1 MHKLYPTL
9 FSPYQL
15 PNGVV
20 LKNRM
25 ICPPNAPSTVQ
36 GAQNYPTDHLIR
48 QYAQRLETAPLLSL
62 PPAAISPPLTR
73 KSTPG
78 DGMWRMAVHKMP

>member
-1 MHKLYPTL
+1 MHPYYPTL

-25 ICPPNAPSTVQ
+25 ICPPNAPTTIQ
-36 GAQNYPTDHLIR
+36 G
-48 QYAQRLETAPLLSL
+48 
-62 PPAAISPPLTR
+62 
-73 KSTPG
+73 G
-78 DGMWRMAVHKMP
+78 

>member
-1 MHKLYPTL
+1 MHPKYPTL

-25 ICPPNAPSTVQ
+25 ICPPNAPTTIQ
-36 GAQNYPTDHLIR
+36 GAQNYPTNNLIR
-48 QYAQRLETAPLLSL
+48 HYAARARNG
-62 PPAAISPPLTR
+62 AAIVTTS
-73 KSTPG
+73 G
-78 DGMWRMAVHKMP
+78 